1 LSIYR
6 HILRPLLF
14 SVDAEAAHN
23 TTMALLSSPVS
34 GPALRAMAARGDE
47 ARLSQRLFERTFENP
62 IGLAAG
68 LDKQGTAVA
77 AWETLGFGF
86 AEIGTVTPRP
96 QPGNP
101 RPRLFRLPA
110 DEAIINRFGF
120 NSDGRERVAQH
131 LRQHART
138 RMPLGINIGKNKETP
153 NDRAA
158 DDYAACAAALHGDA
172 DYLAINVSSP
182 NTAGL
187 RELQEVRALRALVEQ
202 VVKAAAGVPVLVK
215 FSPDMSPDDLRAA
228 VDAAAAGGAWGIIAT
243 NTTLRR
249 DGLRTSGAVTS
260 ETGGLSGRPLRT
272 AANDACRLIF
282 QHVRRMLP
290 IIGVGGITTADDAY
304 ERVRSGA
311 SLLQVYTAF
320 IYHGPGL
327 LPELLDGLSAR
338 LQRDGFSQLHQ
349 AVGIDVH

>member
-1 LSIYR
+1 MGLYTQL
-6 HILRPLLF
+6 LRPLLF
-14 SVDAEAAHN
+14 SLDAEAAHN
-23 TTMALLSSPVS
+23 LTMAALGTSLA
-34 GPALRAMAARGDE
+34 PALLRSPRASDP
-47 ARLSQRLFERTFENP
+47 RLAQRLFNCNFENP

-120 NSDGRERVAQH
+120 NSEGSVAVARHLGR
-131 LRQHART
+131 HARE
-138 RMPLGINIGKNKETP
+138 RMPLGVNIGKNKETP
-153 NDRAA
+153 NERAG
-158 DDYAACAAALHGDA
+158 DDYAACAEGLRAQA

-187 RELQEVRALRALVEQ
+187 RDLQEVRALRGLVER
-202 VVKAAAGVPVLVK
+202 VVSAAGDVPVLVK
-215 FSPDMSPDDLRAA
+215 FSPDLSADELRAS
-228 VDAAAAGGAWGIIAT
+228 VDAAGAGGACGIIAT
-243 NTTLRR
+243 NTTVRR
-249 DGLRTSGAVTS
+249 EGLRTGGRAAS
-260 ETGGLSGRPLRT
+260 EAGGLSGRPLR
-272 AANDACRLIF
+272 AAATDTCRLIF
-282 QHVRRMLP
+282 RHVGRTLP
-290 IIGVGGITTADDAY
+290 IVGVGGISSADDAY

-311 SLLQVYTAF
+311 SLIQVYTAL

-327 LPELLDGLSAR
+327 LAR
-338 LQRDGFSQLHQ
+338 LVDGMSERLARDGFTGIHQ